1 MSLSRRGFLA
11 SSGFAVGALG
21 TTSASASSA
30 PNVLCLVADRLPGD
44 LLGPTG
50 VLGADLPTLRRIGA
64 SWVRFDAASAVMVGD
79 QPAWD
84 GLWLG
89 RPGSETGAM
98 SEGQRAGRSLPDL
111 VGWVAEHTGMDPV
124 AAGRT
129 GLGGRPSTA
138 SLLCD
143 DVGNLAV
150 LRAMQ
155 GFFRNRPPG
164 RPWFAAVGLRGL
176 RELDAWAAVQSADT
190 PPVDLG
196 LAPRDLPQPPPT
208 LRSGAPQPQLLLEH
222 APAPSDWTDGHWQAA
237 LWQSARL
244 LESLDGVLHRLLA
257 SLDASLHGQNT
268 VVVLTAAQGS
278 PLARHGRLRPDD
290 LSEGSVR
297 VPLAVRW
304 PWERAPESI
313 ATPVSLLDLAP
324 TLCAVLGI
332 PGLPDAR
339 GLNLRPLLDGYPAPR
354 RTEVVTEGFVEGR
367 SVRSREFRHTTWRDD
382 PVARLTH
389 LPSDPHEERNLAD
402 NPGYSSTV
410 DTHREALRLWEAGL
424 RLVPGAKAGWPG
436 DLR

>member
-1 MSLSRRGFLA
+1 MVRPQLAVLSALLTGLLAAPGCVLDRRGQ
-11 SSGFAVGALG
+11 
-21 TTSASASSA
+21 SASARYERELKMQGARLSSLEQQFDDLDGRLTRVEELTQA
-30 PNVLCLVADRLPGD
+30 RGEQDLVKLQTLEQVRAEIARLRGEVELLRHDVDTHNGD
-44 LLGPTG
+44 AG
-50 VLGADLPTLRRIGA
+50 RRLE
-64 SWVRFDAASAVMVGD
+64 DAAFRLAWLETRAEQLEKSLGLAPPPPPEPPPEEPPDTDDSGTGD
-79 QPAWD
+79 
-84 GLWLG
+84 G
-89 RPGSETGAM
+89 T
-98 SEGQRAGRSLPDL
+98 
-111 VGWVAEHTGMDPV
+111 
-124 AAGRT
+124 
-129 GLGGRPSTA
+129 
-138 SLLCD
+138 
-143 DVGNLAV
+143 
-150 LRAMQ
+150 
-155 GFFRNRPPG
+155 
-164 RPWFAAVGLRGL
+164 
-176 RELDAWAAVQSADT
+176 ADT